1 MRNQGFALIS
11 RSWLLAYDVLINKG
25 GFMKKFLV
33 IILAAQIGGLVGCAS
48 TPRRS
53 DTVYTTYRDTPTYHS
68 QPVYVQ
74 PSPQP
79 VYAQSQP
86 SSQDEYNKKI
96 IKQGLLG
103 AATGA
108 LASGASGGKAGTG
121 ALIGAGT
128 NIIGGALLDYLT
140 TQRSQSQQ
148 TQYAPYVNQWN
159 QQNPNTNR
167 IVRKFDSNGNVISEE
182 VFTR

>member
-1 MRNQGFALIS
+1 
-11 RSWLLAYDVLINKG
+11 
-25 GFMKKFLV
+25 MKKFIV
-33 IILAAQIGGLVGCAS
+33 IILTLQIVGLAGCAS
-48 TPRRS
+48 APTRS
-53 DTVYTTYRDTPTYHS
+53 RTVYQYDGTPAYNS

-74 PSPQP
+74 PPPQP
-79 VYAQSQP
+79 VYTQSQP

-108 LASGASGGKAGTG
+108 LAAETSGGKAGTG
-121 ALIGAGT
+121 ALVGAGT

-140 TQRSQSQQ
+140 TQQPQSQQ

-159 QQNPNTNR
+159 QQNPSTNR
-167 IVRKFDSNGNVISEE
+167 VVRKFDSNGNVISEE